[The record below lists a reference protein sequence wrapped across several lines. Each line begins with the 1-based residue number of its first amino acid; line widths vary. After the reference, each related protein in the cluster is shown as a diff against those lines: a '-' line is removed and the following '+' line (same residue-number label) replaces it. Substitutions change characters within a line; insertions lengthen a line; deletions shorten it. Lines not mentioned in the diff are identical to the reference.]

1 MKKIISSHNAKITR
15 PKPEDPPCNC
25 RVKEDCPLDGKC
37 RMTNVVYQ
45 ATVTTEETPP
55 KKETYIGLSSTQFK
69 FRYSNHESTFENQS
83 GRSKTTLSHHI
94 WTLKDKDIEY
104 DLRWKILGRAAPFNP
119 ISGVCE
125 LCTLEKYFILTQ
137 PLQAS
142 LNKREEMFNFCYHKK
157 PLLLDKT

>member
-69 FRYSNHESTFENQS
+69 FRYSNHVP
-83 GRSKTTLSHHI
+83 SHSNYRR
-94 WTLKDKDIEY
+94 D
-104 DLRWKILGRAAPFNP
+104 PP
-119 ISGVCE
+119 
-125 LCTLEKYFILTQ
+125 
-137 PLQAS
+137 
-142 LNKREEMFNFCYHKK
+142 
-157 PLLLDKT
+157 